1 MTGYELFQL
10 IHNYCNHDIQDT
22 IDETNELLEQLH
34 DQDECKKLAYSLE
47 NELESESLSYGKCMS
62 CGSDLERVKSIQ
74 YEEYQGKTVPREEY
88 HLECSNPSCSYTL
101 D

>member
-10 IHNYCNHDIQDT
+10 IHNYCNHDIEDT

-34 DQDECKKLAYSLE
+34 DKDECKKLAHKLE
-47 NELESESLSYGKCMS
+47 EELESEAISYGVCYL
-62 CGSDLERVKSIQ
+62 CKSELQNCRAIQ

-88 HLECSNPSCSYTL
+88 HLECSSSNCSYTL
-101 D
+101 K